1 MNRAKP
7 VPRVN
12 ETTKPYWDGA
22 RLGKLLLQRC
32 NACRTVVHY
41 PRAWCSKCW
50 ATDLEWIEATGRG
63 HVITFTIVHQA
74 PYESYAADVP
84 YVLAVIRLE
93 EGPQMMANVLGVDPS
108 RMRVELPVHVV
119 FEERGDG
126 FRVPQFEPAEESV
139 R

>member
-7 VPRVN
+7 LPSVS

-22 RLGKLLLQRC
+22 RRGKLLLQRC
-32 NACRTVVHY
+32 KACRTVIHY
-41 PRAWCSKCW
+41 PRAWCPKCW
-50 ATDLEWIEATGRG
+50 GSELEWIEATGKGR
-63 HVITFTIVHQA
+63 VVTFTVVHQA
-74 PYESYAADVP
+74 PFESYVADAP

-93 EGPQMMANVLGVDPS
+93 EGPQMMANVLHVDP
-108 RMRVELPVHVV
+108 RHMRVDLSVRVV

-126 FRVPQFEPAEESV
+126 FRVPQFEPAEVS